1 LFRTLD
7 RYVFREVTLTWVA
20 VTGVLLAI
28 LVSNQLARILGLAA
42 ANGFPQDVVLTLIAL
57 TSVQNLTVVVP
68 VGMLLATMMALGRM
82 YHESEMA
89 AVRACGT
96 GPERLYV
103 PVMALAVTV
112 AAVVALFAFEVS
124 PGAYAKA
131 IELRREAM
139 RNAQFGRLE
148 PGKFR
153 TFSDGAAVFY
163 AERADSAGVL
173 YNVFIERQVGEGI
186 EVMTAGRAVHRVED
200 GGALHVIV
208 LYDGERYEG
217 VPGQADFRRVR
228 FAEHGIP
235 VRIPQ
240 FDDAEAR
247 PQGKRLAELLG
258 SEDPKD
264 ASELQWR
271 VSLPLMVIV
280 LALLAVPLSTLRP
293 RQGRYARVA
302 LAILAYF
309 LYSNLL
315 SAARAWVEKGQLD
328 PAIGVWWVHV
338 LVVLVALYLLHRQ
351 SPLPLMLRRSA
362 S

>member
-1 LFRTLD
+1 
-7 RYVFREVTLTWVA
+7 
-20 VTGVLLAI
+20 
-28 LVSNQLARILGLAA
+28 
-42 ANGFPQDVVLTLIAL
+42 
-57 TSVQNLTVVVP
+57 
-68 VGMLLATMMALGRM
+68 M

-103 PVMALAVTV
+103 PVMALALTV
-112 AAVVALFAFEVS
+112 AAMVALFAFELS

-131 IELRREAM
+131 LELRREAM

-163 AERADSAGVL
+163 AERADAAGVL
-173 YNVFIERQVGEGI
+173 YNVFIERQVGERI
-186 EVMTAGRAVHRVED
+186 EVVTAGRAVHRVED

-217 VPGQADFRRVR
+217 VPGQTDFRRVR

-240 FDDAEAR
+240 FDDAEER
-247 PQGKRLAELLG
+247 PQGKRLVELIG
-258 SEDPKD
+258 SADPRE

-271 VSLPLMVIV
+271 VSLPLMVLV

-309 LYSNLL
+309 MYSNLL

-328 PAIGVWWVHV
+328 PAIGVWWVHG

-351 SPLPLMLRRSA
+351 SPLPLMLRRNA